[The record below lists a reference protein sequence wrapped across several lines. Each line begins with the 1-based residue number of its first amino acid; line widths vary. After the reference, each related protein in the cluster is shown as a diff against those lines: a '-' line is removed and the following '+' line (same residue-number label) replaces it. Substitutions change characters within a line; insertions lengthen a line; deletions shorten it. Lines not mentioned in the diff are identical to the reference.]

1 MSQAEELLNSLSID
15 EASTYSARASE
26 ERIVIGDD
34 RFWVVPNSMKKIAV
48 QYDHNIETIT
58 FSIPRYWDTKD
69 MSTMQVYINYLL
81 PDKTPGSYIGDGFGV
96 DPNNS
101 DRLIFSWTI
110 SRNVTQLKG
119 NVYALICVKDVDGNG
134 NERVHWNSELC
145 RDLYISEGLETDA
158 PPPVEEYPDIIT
170 QLLMRMTTVET
181 INVQKEEMEQI
192 LAEARAA
199 NDYCDGTVDAIE
211 AAAEGFFNNY
221 ANAVKG
227 NISGSI
233 VRVDDVSPMKHS
245 VKCRVHGK
253 NLFDGTLN
261 EGILGNAD
269 FYIYTEGDYVS
280 LKTYLKSGTY
290 TMSISNKVYV
300 ARTILDGQYSI
311 NGIVISPDAP
321 YTFTVYEDGYVG
333 FSMRLDPRTAW
344 DTATTIQIEEGVV
357 ATEYESYIDPTTT
370 SLQRFGKNLLDHN
383 LMSESVTL
391 NGVTITRNGSKIKLN
406 GTLTTDSVLLN
417 TNFCFHGILNNKYT
431 LSYEY
436 IGGTINGTSSVCV
449 GASDTAEASRQ
460 SWANILMKDRNNST
474 TYSLNKPYIKH
485 LWLYAMAGVTFNNYT
500 IRIQLETGESAT
512 NFEECVSDTYIP
524 DESGNCSVYSVSPIT
539 TIATNNK
546 NLVIEAEYN
555 RDTTKMF
562 ESYVL
567 TDEAKSEIAERIEG
581 DIAEVFASL
590 NEYATSVIGGDG

>member
-119 NVYALICVKDVDGNG
+119 NVYALICVKDVDDNG

-145 RDLYISEGLETDA
+145 RDLYISEGLETDS

-170 QLLMRMTTVET
+170 QLLTRMTTVET

-199 NDYCDGTVDAIE
+199 NDYCDETMSGLED
-211 AAAEGFFNNY
+211 AAEEFYNNY

-227 NISGSI
+227 NVSDSI
-233 VRVDDVSPMKHS
+233 VRVDDVSPMEHS
-245 VKCRVHGK
+245 VKCRVQGK

-269 FYIYTEGDYVS
+269 FYIYTEGDYVT

-300 ARTILDGQYSI
+300 ARTILDGRYAI
-311 NGIVISPDAP
+311 KGVVVSPDVP
-321 YTFTVYEDGYVG
+321 YTFTVNTDGYVG

-344 DTATTIQIEEGVV
+344 DSSTTIQIEEGII
-357 ATEYESYIDPTTT
+357 ATEYEPYIDPTSVTVRR
-370 SLQRFGKNLLDHN
+370 LGKNLFPVN
-383 LMSESVTL
+383 EVTL
-391 NGVTITRNGSKIKLN
+391 EKTNAWGLQQMGQVRLAPGIYTAYCKFEQVGVDESTVSLSIRDHSDAVDTISTANSTKTRGELKTTFEVTPERQGIQVYLYCNNTANALNTKCVFTDIQLEAGSDFTGFDKYITFESYTPDIDGTVTIT
-406 GTLTTDSVLLN
+406 
-417 TNFCFHGILNNKYT
+417 
-431 LSYEY
+431 
-436 IGGTINGTSSVCV
+436 
-449 GASDTAEASRQ
+449 
-460 SWANILMKDRNNST
+460 
-474 TYSLNKPYIKH
+474 
-485 LWLYAMAGVTFNNYT
+485 
-500 IRIQLETGESAT
+500 
-512 NFEECVSDTYIP
+512 
-524 DESGNCSVYSVSPIT
+524 SVSPTETIYSINSGIT
-539 TIATNNK
+539 
-546 NLVIEAEYN
+546 IEAEYN